1 MFWRMKW
8 IFIRHLLCLDSAGHF
23 RYIRMLNSPAHR
35 CYSFSLMDRK
45 LKLRGLGHLVH
56 GLPDSL
62 CQTPVDLTALPV
74 LILLTGFVSCKGCR
88 HSPKSLNLFLTFIT
102 SCSEL
107 HSFSPSASF
116 SVSLS
121 LIFGVRV
128 GSSKHHWMGSGGS
141 TGHEVPADWKD
152 FKTFRCR

>member
-1 MFWRMKW
+1 M
-8 IFIRHLLCLDSAGHF
+8 GG
-23 RYIRMLNSPAHR
+23 
-35 CYSFSLMDRK
+35 K
-45 LKLRGLGHLVH
+45 LKLRGLGHLVP

-62 CQTPVDLTALPV
+62 CQTPADLTSLPV
-74 LILLTGFVSCKGCR
+74 LILLTAFVSCKGCR

-128 GSSKHHWMGSGGS
+128 GSLNIIEWAVEGVLGMRFLL
-141 TGHEVPADWKD
+141 TGKILKLFGAP
-152 FKTFRCR
+152 KTAHL